1 MLIVSLKGAVFN
13 APIGLYPQEIPLH
26 NDIEIDIEVAITALP
41 DALPL
46 IDYEVLYNIA
56 KASVKEHTP
65 LLEDV
70 VKRILNEV
78 EVLHPTAQI
87 DVSVRKLN
95 PPLGTKVKHCEVR
108 FVKKAG

>member
-26 NDIEIDIEVAITALP
+26 NDIEIDIEVSIPAQI
-41 DALPL
+41 DNLPL
-46 IDYEVLYNIA
+46 IDYSVLFNIA
-56 KASVKEHTP
+56 KESVAKHNP

-70 VKRILNEV
+70 VQYIMKAV
-78 EVLHPTAQI
+78 TALHFNAGI

-95 PPLGTKVKHCEVR
+95 PPLGSKVKYCEVR